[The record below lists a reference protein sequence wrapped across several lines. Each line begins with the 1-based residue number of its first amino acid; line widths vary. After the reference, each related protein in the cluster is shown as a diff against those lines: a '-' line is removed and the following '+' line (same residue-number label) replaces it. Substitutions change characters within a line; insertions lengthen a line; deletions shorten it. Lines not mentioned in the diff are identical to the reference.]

1 MVHMDDLEVE
11 TPHSFTGRMCAGSR
25 YEEHTRKDR
34 LFTDPQAFAL
44 AGSSG
49 RRQPMGAWILVPR
62 TKFGDDLLV
71 ERYHNHGARQLVL
84 LGAGMDSRA
93 FRLPGLP
100 ELKVFEVD
108 QQTTFDVKE
117 PILKALRDEKTTT
130 TGEGPEGQSSPQN
143 NGGAAGAVAAH
154 GRDGLL
160 GPGAVGGAVDRGA
173 RVRREGADGV
183 AAGGTYDVPVAQ
195 GRPEADAGHRAAVG
209 AEVGGVPRR
218 VQQAI
223 HHGRDR
229 GGGRTLYRRERRLR
243 AGVEDERRVR
253 GVPGARLLRRHQG
266 GPEPEKPPA
275 KVAAER
281 KSHARPLPRKSDG
294 ALRSGGEVMVHL

>member
-143 NGGAAGAVAAH
+143 NGELLVRSRHTVATDFSVPGQWVEQLTGEHGFDVKVPTVWLLEGLMMYLSPKDGQKLMQDIGRLSAPKSVVFHDGCSKQYITEGIAVAGA
-154 GRDGLL
+154 
-160 GPGAVGGAVDRGA
+160 PFIGGSDDYAQEWKTNGGFAECQVHDFSADIKVDRS
-173 RVRREGADGV
+173 RRSLLLKSPQKGRATPDRCRGNLMVLFVV
-183 AAGGTYDVPVAQ
+183 A
-195 GRPEADAGHRAAVG
+195 
-209 AEVGGVPRR
+209 
-218 VQQAI
+218 
-223 HHGRDR
+223 
-229 GGGRTLYRRERRLR
+229 
-243 AGVEDERRVR
+243 
-253 GVPGARLLRRHQG
+253 
-266 GPEPEKPPA
+266 EK
-275 KVAAER
+275 
-281 KSHARPLPRKSDG
+281 
-294 ALRSGGEVMVHL
+294 